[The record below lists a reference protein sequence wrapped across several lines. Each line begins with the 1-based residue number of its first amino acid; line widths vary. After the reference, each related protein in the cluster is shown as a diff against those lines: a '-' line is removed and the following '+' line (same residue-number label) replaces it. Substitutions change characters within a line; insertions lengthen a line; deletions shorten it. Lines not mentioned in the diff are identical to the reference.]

1 MSDVKKLT
9 KANKRDLAVEELI
22 KTEKSY
28 VDQLR
33 LLDVVYVDAL
43 KKLKTITPEQHS
55 TLFSQIKIILNFNT
69 NFLTNLSTAIKENKS
84 IGQEMLNFCPYF
96 KIYREYVNN
105 YEQASI
111 LLRKLKD
118 RPDFTEFDEEGR
130 TRCNNLSISDLIVT
144 PIQRVPRYPMLLKEI
159 IKNTEDNHH
168 DLHLL
173 TAALQKYT
181 ALNKDINE
189 GIKEQEKRNKVRE
202 IGEKLL
208 DGGKPVTLVAPARR
222 FIMKGEL
229 SKVCR
234 AKNKKYM
241 FFLFN
246 DLLIYADPQGKYFK
260 FHNKLDIDSSFSA
273 EDMEGNKQYPPHAI
287 KISSTTKSFVAF
299 AEKQDDC
306 RKWLKAMQQLRD
318 QLDDREKLKGL
329 HGSLD
334 DVQKAPIMVPDH
346 FFDQCQ
352 VCNIKF
358 TLIRRRHHCRLCG
371 IVVCGACSTG
381 RIPDVND
388 QQIRAC
394 DKCIERTKSQR
405 EVFRPSSFLSTSTSR
420 GDSVKL
426 GSGNLSSFENKEDHP
441 EVAAELFQISFY
453 HGPVQKKLE
462 REEVLKNKPQGTF
475 FMAEADDTLLLV
487 YKTSNIKVEEVKIGM
502 RWTATRTI
510 NYTCDNPRVSSSS
523 IEELVMKKL
532 WRPLGLSNSV
542 KRPGVKEITEDEI
555 KNCATGVALYD
566 YALQA
571 AGDLKL
577 KKGDEIII
585 LEQTKAEGWWTGMIG
600 VRTGLFP
607 STYIEVIK
615 KPVNVVRKVQKV
627 PKTAAPKKSAA
638 KNKGA
643 GSKKGAPTKKVT
655 GPKKG
660 DIYVGKYEYQKASD
674 QELSFKKGDKI
685 ILQRTDDSGW
695 WLGRL
700 QASKRLGWFP
710 PALVEK
716 FTS

>member
-1 MSDVKKLT
+1 MNDVKKLT

-33 LLDVVYVDAL
+33 MLDVVYVDAL

-69 NFLTNLSTAIKENKS
+69 NFLTNLSTAIKQNKS

-130 TRCNNLSISDLIVT
+130 ARCNNLSISDLIVT

-159 IKNTEDNHH
+159 IKNTDNNHH

-173 TAALQKYT
+173 TTALEKYT

-208 DGGKPVTLVAPARR
+208 DGGKPVALVAPARR

-229 SKVCR
+229 FKVCR
-234 AKNKKYM
+234 GKNKKYM

-260 FHNKLDIDSSFSA
+260 FHNKLDIDSSFGA
-273 EDMEGNKQYPPHAI
+273 EDMEGTKHYPPHSI
-287 KISSTTKSFVAF
+287 KITSTTKSFVAF
-299 AEKQDDC
+299 ADKQDDC
-306 RKWLKAMQQLRD
+306 LKWLKALQQLRNQID
-318 QLDDREKLKGL
+318 NRQKQKGL
-329 HGSLD
+329 HGTL

-346 FFDQCQ
+346 FVKACQ
-352 VCNIKF
+352 ICKTKF
-358 TLIRRRHHCRLCG
+358 TLIRRRHHCRKCG
-371 IVVCGACSTG
+371 RVVCGPCSTG
-381 RIPDVND
+381 RIPDVKD
-388 QQIRAC
+388 QQIRVC
-394 DKCIERTKSQR
+394 DKCIEQTKSQR
-405 EVFRPSSFLSTSTSR
+405 EVFRPSSMISR
-420 GDSVKL
+420 ADSVKS
-426 GSGNLSSFENKEDHP
+426 GSTSSSSDERKEDQP
-441 EVAAELFQISFY
+441 EVSAELFQISFY
-453 HGPVQKKLE
+453 HGPIEQKLE
-462 REEVLKNKPQGTF
+462 RKEVLKNRPQGSF
-475 FMAEADDTLLLV
+475 FMSEADDSLLLV
-487 YKTSNIKVEEVKIGM
+487 YSTSDIKVEEIKIGM
-502 RWTATRTI
+502 RWTATKTI
-510 NYTCDNPRVSSSS
+510 NYICENPRVSSSCL
-523 IEELVMKKL
+523 EDLVMQKL
-532 WRPLGLSNSV
+532 WRPLGLSNWV
-542 KRPGVKEITEDEI
+542 RRTGLKERTADEI
-555 KNCATGVALYD
+555 KSCPRGVALYD
-566 YALQA
+566 YTAQA
-571 AGDLKL
+571 PGDLTL
-577 KKGDEIII
+577 KKGDKIII
-585 LEQTKAEGWWTGMIG
+585 LEQAKAEGWWTGMIG

-615 KPVNVVRKVQKV
+615 YPIKVVRKVQTV
-627 PKTAAPKKSAA
+627 PKSAAPKKGAA
-638 KNKGA
+638 K
-643 GSKKGAPTKKVT
+643 KKAT
-655 GPKKG
+655 GPKKSAPKKTATVQKKG
-660 DIYVGKYEYQKASD
+660 DIYVGKYDYQQASD

-700 QASKRLGWFP
+700 QTSKRLGWFP

-716 FTS
+716 FTK